1 MGDRD
6 EYDEVLER
14 FEMASS
20 DGEDEED
27 EYVLRKLALE
37 SVAGEGNRDEELQ
50 IKERQQNL
58 WFGMSSDQK
67 HEFVIAFKV
76 VSNNKPTIPASKVY
90 NLMQAMG
97 YTLLSSEIN
106 RLVISFCCWMRI

>member
-20 DGEDEED
+20 DGEEEED
-27 EYVLRKLALE
+27 EYVQRKMALDAI
-37 SVAGEGNRDEELQ
+37 AGEENKDEELQ
-50 IKERQQNL
+50 IKERQQKL
-58 WFGMSSDQK
+58 WFGMTRDQK

-76 VSNNKPTIPASKVY
+76 VSNNKSTIPASKVY

-97 YTLLSSEIN
+97 YTLLTSEIN
-106 RLVISFCCWMRI
+106 RFVFLLYV